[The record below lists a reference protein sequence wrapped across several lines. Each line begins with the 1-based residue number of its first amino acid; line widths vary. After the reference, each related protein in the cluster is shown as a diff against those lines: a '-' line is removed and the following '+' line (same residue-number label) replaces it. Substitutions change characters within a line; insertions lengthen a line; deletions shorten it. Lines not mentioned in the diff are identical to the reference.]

1 MIFNFFRRSG
11 SAPVARE
18 RLQLLLAHERIERT
32 QPDLVAKLREEIL
45 AVIGKHVQLDSERVQ
60 VKMDRGSM
68 VSRLEIDI
76 QLPNGFAGAAA

>member
-1 MIFNFFRRSG
+1 MNFNFFRRSG

-60 VKMDRGSM
+60 VKMDRGNM

-76 QLPNGFAGAAA
+76 QLPNGLATAGA

>member
-1 MIFNFFRRSG
+1 MNFNLFKQSG

-76 QLPNGFAGAAA
+76 QLPNGLAGAAA